1 MIHQTTRELGGPSY
15 VLHLH
20 SYSLAKLNNKKG
32 MVTTERS
39 PQLTVSERMEPATV
53 PGPNALTT
61 EEYGIS
67 LTWLEGEDEL

>member
-1 MIHQTTRELGGPSY
+1 MFFTCTPIPLKIKQKGYGYHREVTST
-15 VLHLH
+15 H
-20 SYSLAKLNNKKG
+20 SQWKNGTCNC
-32 MVTTERS
+32 
-39 PQLTVSERMEPATV
+39 V